1 MAKRKRKMVDFDRW
15 DSPRGILMW
24 KCIDM
29 QSRAAS
35 CFVIS
40 KLSRE
45 ADVAAYWQQE
55 AAKSHEQAR
64 RSLEWFLAN

>member
-1 MAKRKRKMVDFDRW
+1 MANWQRSMTDFERW
-15 DSPRGILMW
+15 DSPRQILMW
-24 KCIDM
+24 QCIDM
-29 QSRAAS
+29 QQRAAS

-40 KLSRE
+40 KQSRE
-45 ADVAAYWQQE
+45 ADIAAFWQQE